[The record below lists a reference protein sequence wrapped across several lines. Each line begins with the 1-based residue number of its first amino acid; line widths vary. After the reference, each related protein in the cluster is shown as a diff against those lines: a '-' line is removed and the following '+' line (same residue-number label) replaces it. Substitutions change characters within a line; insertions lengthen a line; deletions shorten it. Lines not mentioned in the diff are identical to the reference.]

1 METKKIVED
10 LKRCAKITRMEDC
23 IGCNYKRS
31 WFGCYHLIKIDAADR
46 LEELEREKENLIH
59 YNADLNNHLN
69 KAESHIEKLEKQL
82 SEQQTEWISVEDRL
96 PEEEGQYLV
105 CQKGNAIVTSSYSLC
120 KKKWFHHEVTHWMP
134 LPEPPKPKEPT
145 FKDVFLEKFPK
156 APVDKDGI
164 PKACIANVFPWAKHE
179 NCDGWE
185 CFEDWNQSYFE
196 LKEEGEG
203 DA

>member
-1 METKKIVED
+1 METKEIVEK
-10 LKRCAKITRMEDC
+10 LRYFAEYRLCHSEISVAKE
-23 IGCNYKRS
+23 
-31 WFGCYHLIKIDAADR
+31 AADR
-46 LEELEREKENLIH
+46 LEELEKK
-59 YNADLNNHLN
+59 NAKL
-69 KAESHIEKLEKQL
+69 KAENDTRKLFCETKDEINKDLYRSLISMEQKLSEKQP
-82 SEQQTEWISVEDRL
+82 EWISVEDERK
-96 PEEEGQYLV
+96 PDDGETCIVMSSTNCIYSRKYE
-105 CQKGNAIVTSSYSLC
+105 KGGFPKSDRIRY
-120 KKKWFHHEVTHWMP
+120 WMHKP
-134 LPEPPKPKEPT
+134 ALPKPKEQT

-203 DA
+203 DADNSK